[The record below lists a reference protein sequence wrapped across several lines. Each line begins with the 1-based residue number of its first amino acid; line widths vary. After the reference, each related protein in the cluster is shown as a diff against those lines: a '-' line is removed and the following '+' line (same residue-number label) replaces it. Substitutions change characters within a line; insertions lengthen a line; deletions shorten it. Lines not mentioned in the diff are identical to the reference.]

1 MLIVLMPHMTYFMT
15 TLHLMAVS
23 VLTKSKLMVLEW
35 LYKFA
40 IDVDK
45 IFYQEH

>member
-23 VLTKSKLMVLEW
+23 VVTKINFLKLENLCMLP
-35 LYKFA
+35 
-40 IDVDK
+40 I
-45 IFYQEH
+45 